1 MEYWILNVALE
12 PRSFLCILPNIKE
25 EINERREASR
35 VKINI
40 SFVSKEILA
49 DFYYQFITNN

>member
-25 EINERREASR
+25 EINERREGIESQN
-35 VKINI
+35 KQFQKKFSQTFTINLLPI
-40 SFVSKEILA
+40 IE
-49 DFYYQFITNN
+49 